1 MYRRIAA
8 RAANEGREAAPN
20 YVRDPSTGQVS
31 ASVRAASLGCA
42 RRHLAVR
49 NGRAGHHGEQ
59 MKMKMKAHD
68 YLYELLRLWREQ
80 GVDEQAQTEAVQY
93 ILSGSDPWNDR
104 SRNFAWVRGILKV
117 RRFRRNE
124 RKYIEGFWNSRICLR
139 MERRMKRDASTPPL
153 SVRLEQY
160 REMLARREQARMWS
174 WITDHTE

>member
-1 MYRRIAA
+1 
-8 RAANEGREAAPN
+8 
-20 YVRDPSTGQVS
+20 
-31 ASVRAASLGCA
+31 
-42 RRHLAVR
+42 
-49 NGRAGHHGEQ
+49 
-59 MKMKMKAHD
+59 MKMKAHD